1 MGPYLLHPVT
11 AKHSASGWEGDLNF
25 GLSSMQ
31 GWRKGQEDAHCAST
45 VAASTNGDDGLALFA
60 VFDGQIS
67 SLLHADPLYSLLL
80 NGSLFGT
87 DHLCPLLLD
96 GSLFGT
102 GWRCVRC
109 SLCGVRVGGR
119 VW

>member
-11 AKHSASGWEGDLNF
+11 AKHSASGCEGQLNF

-45 VAASTNGDDGLALFA
+45 VAASTNGDGGLALFA

-67 SLLHADPLYSLLL
+67 FAVS
-80 NGSLFGT
+80 
-87 DHLCPLLLD
+87 
-96 GSLFGT
+96 
-102 GWRCVRC
+102 VRWL
-109 SLCGVRVGGR
+109 SIWYRS
-119 VW
+119 